1 MRKSIILAVAA
12 ALLLSLFVPL
22 GAFAEETVAGGD
34 MLYVD
39 LRLFKSD
46 KVLLP
51 LPVITDF
58 KDKDIKIN
66 KMYDAEGNIV
76 NFEPAPDFLSEEDII
91 AAPSGW
97 YENVV
102 WFSIPL
108 WQKEVSVSKIEITV
122 DGNKTYDIHPSKL
135 YIKVLEPRDC
145 DQQIVP
151 VDIPLNTPMSP
162 LMRSNWKLYSYKNMD
177 ITEVGFT
184 SSQAISKILLN
195 KENFGSPCA
204 VQKDDDIELEIEHA
218 PNQKLWSFTYLSFY
232 VKYALEDSNA
242 EGVSWLPR
250 LDLMVYDTQKRIEE
264 IDRFIT
270 SYLK

>member
-1 MRKSIILAVAA
+1 MRKFAILAVTA
-12 ALLLSLFVPL
+12 ALLLSVIVPFSV
-22 GAFAEETVAGGD
+22 FAEETVAGGD

-46 KVLLP
+46 EVLLP

-58 KDKDIKIN
+58 KVKDIKIN

-76 NFEPAPDFLSEEDII
+76 NFEPAPKPFSEEDII

-102 WFSIPL
+102 WFSIHT
-108 WQKEVSVSKIEITV
+108 WQKEISVSKIEITV
-122 DGNKTYDIHPSKL
+122 DDKKTYDMHPAKL
-135 YIKVLEPRDC
+135 YIKILEPQDSG
-145 DQQIVP
+145 QQIVP
-151 VDIPLNTPMSP
+151 VDIPLNTPLSQ

-177 ITEVGFT
+177 ITEAGFT

-195 KENFGSPCA
+195 KEALNSPCA
-204 VQKDDDIELEIEHA
+204 VQKDDNIELEIEHA

-232 VKYALEDSNA
+232 IKYTLEDSNA
-242 EGVSWLPR
+242 EGISWLPR
-250 LDLMVYDTQKRIEE
+250 LDLMVHDTPKRIEE
-264 IDRFIT
+264 IDRFMADY
-270 SYLK
+270 SK